1 MFYTTEIK
9 ISQRKQ
15 EIVDKY
21 VGLVDSHLVELKA
34 GKVDRIKTI
43 QDFASML
50 FIHPVH
56 LSNTIH
62 EVTGESPCGIFEEKL
77 MTVARDLISN
87 TEQSIASIARHL
99 TYDPSNFGKFFK
111 NYQGITPMQYR
122 KKIQNAEL

>member
-1 MFYTTEIK
+1 MQNQRK
-9 ISQRKQ
+9 ISKRKQ
-15 EIVDKY
+15 ELLENYISLLDE
-21 VGLVDSHLVELKA
+21 HLIDLKA

-87 TEQSIASIARHL
+87 TRQSIASIARHL

-111 NYQGITPMQYR
+111 SYQGITPMQYR